1 MTKKESR
8 DSPVRDSG
16 GTRWPTNYTSSDKRD
31 SIGSGSPGR
40 GRRQPLVAKHG
51 SDIDASGDPVRSSV
65 SSGLQTKQSP
75 GSKAAKDYRSRQT
88 AYQGNPG
95 NESRRRAGRDRHEP
109 QVGWDPNQNSVINSP
124 RRYQQAFRKSLV
136 DRNRNESSA
145 EDLRAMHKVRSS
157 PQVGKTEASLDTAHA
172 GSQKR
177 YSGRFEAPRSKIH
190 FYREEQ
196 IMDLQERAMSNREP
210 RETKKMTEVKRENEM
225 LKQELQKVKDRLD
238 EVSRGRK
245 IRLDLD
251 QAYQMVK
258 DKQDQCTEA
267 NRQIQELEQKNRDA
281 RKLLRSSKK
290 AILTFGPQYHEIE
303 KQVREL
309 QSQSERQI
317 NEHKSSCQRVMSL
330 YEDEIERLMD
340 QMDSL
345 AKKYSDLLTH
355 VEDGVTQGLIHPS
368 FSLSGFYFGET

>member
-1 MTKKESR
+1 
-8 DSPVRDSG
+8 
-16 GTRWPTNYTSSDKRD
+16 
-31 SIGSGSPGR
+31 
-40 GRRQPLVAKHG
+40 
-51 SDIDASGDPVRSSV
+51 
-65 SSGLQTKQSP
+65 
-75 GSKAAKDYRSRQT
+75 
-88 AYQGNPG
+88 
-95 NESRRRAGRDRHEP
+95 
-109 QVGWDPNQNSVINSP
+109 
-124 RRYQQAFRKSLV
+124 
-136 DRNRNESSA
+136 
-145 EDLRAMHKVRSS
+145 MHKVRSS

-238 EVSRGRK
+238 EVSRGRT

-281 RKLLRSSKK
+281 SDRLRLYKRVIRKNEPHLSKCPE
-290 AILTFGPQYHEIE
+290 LE

>member
-16 GTRWPTNYTSSDKRD
+16 GTSWYNYTSSNKRD

-40 GRRQPLVAKHG
+40 GRCQPLVAKHG

-124 RRYQQAFRKSLV
+124 RRYQQAWRKSLV

-177 YSGRFEAPRSKIH
+177 YMMDLQERAM
-190 FYREEQ
+190 
-196 IMDLQERAMSNREP
+196 MDLQERAMSNREP

-290 AILTFGPQYHEIE
+290 AILTFVPQYHEIE